1 MGRPPIGKV
10 AMTSTERVHRFRAKQ
25 RADKPE
31 TKPETKPATD
41 TLLRFAKLKARIAE
55 LERQLTQA
63 HKRIAELERPRNG
76 QLTRSRRAQ
85 AGERPVEFSEV
96 GRLRAEIGRLKSDII
111 KLKAALQEDPDAA
124 KLRKKVADQQV
135 ELASMR
141 RVMKEIAKERDKY
154 QVRVKAY
161 RQPKHQE
168 ARRLLTRKNHNVL
181 LNALHSDRSK
191 HVTVAD
197 LATAE
202 RLVVAL
208 RPLFDED

>member
-10 AMTSTERVHRFRAKQ
+10 AMTSTERVHRFRAKH
-25 RADKPE
+25 RTGKPE
-31 TKPETKPATD
+31 TKHETKPGID
-41 TLLRFAKLKARIAE
+41 TLLAFAKLKARIAE

-63 HKRIAELERPRNG
+63 HKRIAGLERRGEG
-76 QLTRSRRAQ
+76 QLMRSRR
-85 AGERPVEFSEV
+85 EEFTEV
-96 GRLRAEIGRLKSDII
+96 GKLRAEIVRLKSDIA
-111 KLKAALQEDPDAA
+111 KLKAMLQEEPDAA